1 MKYKIIT
8 LITGLLVLGI
18 MNGCSQRVQN
28 ELSEQ
33 VSEMIVSGDVSEK
46 AESGYDAENSLPS
59 IVSEKAEGSSGTE
72 NSVPSVVSEKL
83 ESSEESIYVT
93 DQLFVEGF
101 EGKEFLVYKT
111 HDECYTAG
119 EPFLNAVTSDE
130 NNSIKNGEFLL
141 INADGAFYTGGVGGF
156 DHDPIIYQVNSTE
169 KLTMQQVFDKYDY
182 PDLMNTELS
191 LLNEI
196 VRYISGDHVYLI
208 LKSNEYLEE
217 TYNLFDI
224 YRDSEYIGSYDL
236 LEQENLTEF
245 MENLDKTP
253 GSSVEL
259 IEESSYIVDELFVD
273 GFENKEFLVYK
284 THDKYYV
291 ADEYSH
297 SINLSDA
304 DSLSLKNGEFLLI
317 NADGEFYN
325 GGVAGHIDDPMIHK
339 VNSSEKLTMQ
349 QVFETYNYPELA
361 DIELSYKN
369 NIVKHTFGNHVYLIL
384 KNGSPMATTY
394 DIYMDSE
401 LMGSFEKLYEQENLI
416 EFVESLNK
424 SEMS

>member
-59 IVSEKAEGSSGTE
+59 IVSEKVEGSSGTE

-325 GGVAGHIDDPMIHK
+325 GGVAGFIDEPMIHK

-401 LMGSFEKLYEQENLI
+401 LMGSFEELYEQENLI

-424 SEMS
+424 S

>member
-1 MKYKIIT
+1 
-8 LITGLLVLGI
+8 
-18 MNGCSQRVQN
+18 
-28 ELSEQ
+28 
-33 VSEMIVSGDVSEK
+33 
-46 AESGYDAENSLPS
+46 
-59 IVSEKAEGSSGTE
+59 
-72 NSVPSVVSEKL
+72 
-83 ESSEESIYVT
+83 
-93 DQLFVEGF
+93 
-101 EGKEFLVYKT
+101 
-111 HDECYTAG
+111 
-119 EPFLNAVTSDE
+119 
-130 NNSIKNGEFLL
+130 
-141 INADGAFYTGGVGGF
+141 
-156 DHDPIIYQVNSTE
+156 
-169 KLTMQQVFDKYDY
+169 
-182 PDLMNTELS
+182 
-191 LLNEI
+191 
-196 VRYISGDHVYLI
+196 
-208 LKSNEYLEE
+208 
-217 TYNLFDI
+217 
-224 YRDSEYIGSYDL
+224 
-236 LEQENLTEF
+236 

-325 GGVAGHIDDPMIHK
+325 GGVAGFIDEPMIHK

>member
-236 LEQENLTEF
+236 LEQENLT
-245 MENLDKTP
+245 DTI
-253 GSSVEL
+253 S
-259 IEESSYIVDELFVD
+259 
-273 GFENKEFLVYK
+273 FL
-284 THDKYYV
+284 
-291 ADEYSH
+291 
-297 SINLSDA
+297 
-304 DSLSLKNGEFLLI
+304 NGR
-317 NADGEFYN
+317 
-325 GGVAGHIDDPMIHK
+325 
-339 VNSSEKLTMQ
+339 
-349 QVFETYNYPELA
+349 
-361 DIELSYKN
+361 
-369 NIVKHTFGNHVYLIL
+369 
-384 KNGSPMATTY
+384 
-394 DIYMDSE
+394 
-401 LMGSFEKLYEQENLI
+401 
-416 EFVESLNK
+416 
-424 SEMS
+424 